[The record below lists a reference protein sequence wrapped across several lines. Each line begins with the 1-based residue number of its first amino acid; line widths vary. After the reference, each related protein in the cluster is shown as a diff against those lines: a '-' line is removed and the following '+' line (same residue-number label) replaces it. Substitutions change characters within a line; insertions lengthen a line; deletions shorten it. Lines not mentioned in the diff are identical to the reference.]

1 MFFALAYFCTSVKIL
16 IVNKTSRKVIP
27 NGEFFKP
34 KLNNR
39 AESTMISS
47 ESEGFLVY
55 QRELNR
61 VLSRPSAVRQK
72 DDFFCL

>member
-16 IVNKTSRKVIP
+16 IVNRKSRKVIP

-47 ESEGFLVY
+47 ESEGVHITG
-55 QRELNR
+55 
-61 VLSRPSAVRQK
+61 
-72 DDFFCL
+72 